1 MSSVPAARLLPLI
14 LRKGNRHNMMKED
27 DFRELVRR
35 MREAQKNYFRTR
47 AKSYLDYSR
56 TLEKQVDEELQ
67 NDTPKLF

>member
-1 MSSVPAARLLPLI
+1 
-14 LRKGNRHNMMKED
+14 MKED

-56 TLEKQVDEELQ
+56 SFEKMVDEELK

>member
-1 MSSVPAARLLPLI
+1 
-14 LRKGNRHNMMKED
+14 MKED

-35 MREAQKNYFRTR
+35 MREAQKIYFRTR

-56 TLEKQVDEELQ
+56 SLEKRVDEVLT

>member
-1 MSSVPAARLLPLI
+1 MDD
-14 LRKGNRHNMMKED
+14 K

-47 AKSYLDYSR
+47 HKGYLDYSR
-56 TLEKQVDEELQ
+56 SLEKQVDAELT

>member
-1 MSSVPAARLLPLI
+1 
-14 LRKGNRHNMMKED
+14 MMKED

-56 TLEKQVDEELQ
+56 IIEKQVDEELT
-67 NDTPKLF
+67 NDTPKRF

>member
-1 MSSVPAARLLPLI
+1 
-14 LRKGNRHNMMKED
+14 MMNNE

-56 TLEKQVDEELQ
+56 TLEKHVDEELQ
-67 NDTPKLF
+67 NDSPKLF